1 MEERKNKT
9 IRCAK
14 HPDAMP
20 LSWDLAAK
28 SKRMLTDIQV
38 VQLYLP
44 GASRGA
50 LSMGRFG
57 KGPYAALPYRKI
69 GRACRYVESVVVRF
83 VEDMAGE

>member
-1 MEERKNKT
+1 MDEHRKKT
-9 IRCAK
+9 PRHAQ
-14 HPDAMP
+14 HPEVMP

-28 SKRMLTDIQV
+28 SKRMLTDAQV

-44 GASRGA
+44 AASRGA

-69 GRACRYVESVVVRF
+69 GRSCRYVESAVVQF
-83 VEDMAGE
+83 VENLVGE